1 MKSCSRG
8 LLVARLRGC
17 LEMGHDSISR
27 SNDALL
33 ESETWSGVASD
44 PHGVFASDSA
54 GSTEGVKR
62 RQLPYCTGAES
73 GAGQRKPHIL
83 KMGKLSGP

>member
-44 PHGVFASDSA
+44 PHGVFASDSV

-62 RQLPYCTGAES
+62 RQLPYCTGAEMERGS
-73 GAGQRKPHIL
+73 ESLI
-83 KMGKLSGP
+83 S